1 MDDYYQILGI
11 SPNSMGSDI
20 KKAYRQLSLKHHPD
34 KNGGDATLFK
44 KINEAYQI
52 LGNEEKKRCM
62 MRRKITL
69 FIEKM
74 VII

>member
-34 KNGGDATLFK
+34 KNGGDAALFK

-52 LGNEEKKRCM
+52 LGNE
-62 MRRKITL
+62 
-69 FIEKM
+69 
-74 VII
+74 